1 MSSTQLK
8 VTLPL
13 NLLDYLQAKRQRF
26 GLSMSGYLLKH
37 LIIEDGKNMDIP
49 EFTMSEST
57 EKTALQALKDF
68 RSGKLKKAKSIDDL
82 FKWGSTQSESK
93 KEAFT
98 KVKN

>member
-13 NLLDYLQAKRQRF
+13 NLFDYVQAKTQRF
-26 GLSMSGYLLKH
+26 GLSMSGYLKH
-37 LIIEDGKNMDIP
+37 LIIEDVKNMDIP

-68 RSGKLKKAKSIDDL
+68 RLGKLKKAKSVDDL
-82 FKWGSTQSESK
+82 FK
-93 KEAFT
+93 
-98 KVKN
+98 

>member
-13 NLLDYLQAKRQRF
+13 NLFDFAYAKAKRF
-26 GLSMSGYLLKH
+26 GLSMSAYLKH
-37 LIIEDGKNMDIP
+37 LVIEDVKKEKLP

-68 RSGKLKKAKSIDDL
+68 KAGKLKKAKSVDDL
-82 FKWGSTQSESK
+82 FK
-93 KEAFT
+93 
-98 KVKN
+98 